1 METHPANGLRVYQKL
16 LMYWIESDQRRRSRH
31 IKEMKESDEKIKKSR
46 FKTVP
51 EKKERSHSSLCYL

>member
-1 METHPANGLRVYQKL
+1 VYQKL

-51 EKKERSHSSLCYL
+51 EKKERCHSSLCYL